1 MISEGIGIGILAE
14 TAVEPSDDVV
24 AISIKDDEQPQF
36 LISKV
41 YRKFTFNLE
50 IYNNIIEVLRILY
63 RKFRFLKA
71 SFCFVLIINIFE
83 LRVFR
88 YVGPFW

>member
-24 AISIKDDEQPQF
+24 AISIKDDEPSV

-71 SFCFVLIINIFE
+71 SFCFCFNNKHL
-83 LRVFR
+83 
-88 YVGPFW
+88 